1 VIDLM
6 EALRKSMQAPEARQ
20 PVTEEK
26 KPPQRATAQKK
37 RKTG

>member
-1 VIDLM
+1 M
-6 EALRKSMQAPEARQ
+6 EALRKSMAEAPAAK
-20 PVTEEK
+20 VEEK